1 MQFEQLTT
9 SSGVLMQGPM
19 LITPQAF
26 GDDRGWALVSLEDK
40 SCNVD

>member
-1 MQFEQLTT
+1 MQFEQLKT
-9 SSGVLMQGPM
+9 SNGQTIDGPL

-26 GDDRGWALVSLEDK
+26 IDDRGWALVSLEDK